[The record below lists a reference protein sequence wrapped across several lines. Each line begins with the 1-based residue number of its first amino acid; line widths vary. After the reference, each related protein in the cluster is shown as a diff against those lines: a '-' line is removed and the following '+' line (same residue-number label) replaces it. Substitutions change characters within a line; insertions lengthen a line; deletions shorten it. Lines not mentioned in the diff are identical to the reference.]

1 MRVGY
6 PFDAKRRWRM
16 KFGVPR
22 EKHSKY
28 QEERRVGLSPAGAAE
43 LIRAGATVFVESKA
57 GIDAGFTD
65 EDYRKVGAQVV
76 YSAEEAYRRADIV
89 VKVQAPAVD
98 ELQYIRQGL
107 TIMGFLHM
115 AVAPQEVAQHF
126 VENQVTAIGYE
137 VIQRQ
142 DGVLPVLKPMSM
154 IAGRMAVQIAG
165 RLLEAHRT
173 GGRGILLGGI
183 PGLPP
188 AEVVIIGAGN
198 LGLYATESFIG
209 IGARV
214 ILVDKNPDKLE
225 HAIRLFDGKV
235 TTMLYSR
242 HSIEKLIKFADVLI
256 LSVLVP
262 GQRAPI
268 IITKEMVKTMKKGAV
283 IMDFSIDQGGA
294 CETSRLTPTESQ
306 VYTYE
311 GVVHFAVPNVP
322 SWVSRTSTHALT
334 NALLPYLLEIQQ
346 TGLTGALKRFYDL
359 KQGVYIYKG
368 KIVKQKISTPGQMLY
383 DFDALLTEEA

>member
-1 MRVGY
+1 
-6 PFDAKRRWRM
+6 M

-22 EKHSKY
+22 EKHSRY
-28 QEERRVGLSPAGAAE
+28 QVERRVGLSPAGVAE
-43 LIRAGATVFVESKA
+43 LIRAGASVFVESKA
-57 GIDAGFTD
+57 GIDAGFSD
-65 EDYRKVGAQVV
+65 EEYRKVGAQIV

-107 TIMGFLHM
+107 TIMGFLHI
-115 AVAPQEVAQHF
+115 AVAPQEVIQYF
-126 VENQVTAIGYE
+126 LEKKITAIGYE
-137 VIQRQ
+137 VIQRH

-225 HAIRLFDGKV
+225 KAIQLFNGKV

-242 HSIEKLIKFADVLI
+242 HAVEKLIRFADVLV
-256 LSVLVP
+256 LAVLVP
-262 GQRAPI
+262 GKRTPI
-268 IITKEMVKTMKKGAV
+268 IITKDMVKTMKKGAV

-294 CETSRLTPTESQ
+294 CETSRLTPTESHI
-306 VYTYE
+306 YTLD

-334 NALLPYLLEIQQ
+334 NALLPYLLEIEKS
-346 TGLTGALKRFYDL
+346 GLTSALRMYHDL
-359 KQGVYIYKG
+359 RQGVYLYQG
-368 KIVKQKISTPGQMLY
+368 KIVKKEVLTANQSLY
-383 DFDALLTEEA
+383 DLETLLGEES